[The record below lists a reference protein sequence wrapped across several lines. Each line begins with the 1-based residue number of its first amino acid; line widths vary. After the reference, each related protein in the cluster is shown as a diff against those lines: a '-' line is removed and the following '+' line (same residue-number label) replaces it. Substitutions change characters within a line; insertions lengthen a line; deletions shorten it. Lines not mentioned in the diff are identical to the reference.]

1 MKSFHELR
9 KELGEYG
16 MTPAMMKKAGIKNPL
31 KGKGYPYNE
40 MSAKAHYKKYQSKFR
55 VPPIDK
61 NRYPNREREGLEGPY
76 RSRKSGK
83 VFYYDKKAGKYYDTD
98 SDMYLSVNDVMEDVN
113 PEYDE
118 ELSKMNIG
126 ERFGGDTNIPASPK
140 IKKYIESGKG
150 IILDVPSSLHPT
162 SRFAIYKNPAK
173 GSGQDKVLMATI
185 SNPKR
190 GKVKMFSFH
199 GTHVS
204 HQKAMDFAKKHK
216 LVAMKDKDGN
226 PLYAKESVELSEG
239 KTEFAVVAKASGMLI
254 KAFPKEEHARMYIK
268 NQYRQRKNLKGNLG
282 IIEVPKSRAPGN
294 NMKKYGNIEVVKES
308 VELDEYRRQDV
319 YAIVDKKGKV
329 VAANLTKKNAHKEIS
344 RHRDGTIVLD
354 PDAKSGDVLKTFAKE
369 SVDIDEFELV
379 EDNTAAVAK
388 QVKQAVKKYTKGKL
402 VVRSKGGKTR
412 FIMVMSDNI
421 DNKLRKMM
429 ADVMYPKANITDKSN
444 ISYGNINDRIIS
456 ASAVHWAKALGIKEG
471 SLGYKKALRS
481 RKKNPDKEK
490 KMDLRRWSAEKKKRN
505 QKIHS
510 DVQSEDIAN
519 TAGSGAVA
527 GLDDKPPVSKAAQK
541 KKQRSGGATGGIPAP
556 KKGDLI
562 PPALEESTDTFA
574 GCRVF
579 EVGDE
584 EYGKALY
591 GRQKYERWNKKFDMS
606 NEKNQMIQTYA
617 NRNPGKGIVIKNKK
631 TGDMSYLMNRNY

>member
-16 MTPAMMKKAGIKNPL
+16 ITPAMMKKAGIENPL
-31 KGKGYPYNE
+31 QGKKYPYNE

-61 NRYPNREREGLEGPY
+61 KRYPNKEKQGLEGPY
-76 RSRKSGK
+76 RSKKSGK

-98 SDMYLSVNDVMEDVN
+98 SDMYLSVNDVMESVEMD
-113 PEYDE
+113 
-118 ELSKMNIG
+118 
-126 ERFGGDTNIPASPK
+126 ERFGGDTDIPANPK
-140 IKKYIESGKG
+140 TKKYIESGKG
-150 IILDVPSSLHPT
+150 IILDVQSSLHPT

-190 GKVKMFSFH
+190 GKVKMFAFH
-199 GTHVS
+199 GSHVS
-204 HQKAMDFAKKHK
+204 HQKAMQFAKNHK
-216 LVAMKDKDGN
+216 LVSTKDAKGN
-226 PLYAKESVELSEG
+226 PL
-239 KTEFAVVAKASGMLI
+239 FA
-254 KAFPKEEHARMYIK
+254 
-268 NQYRQRKNLKGNLG
+268 
-282 IIEVPKSRAPGN
+282 
-294 NMKKYGNIEVVKES
+294 KES
-308 VELDEYRRQDV
+308 VELDERRRQDV
-319 YAIVDKKGKV
+319 YAIVDKNGKV
-329 VAANLTKKNAHKEIS
+329 VSSKLTKKNAHKEIAKYRYAS
-344 RHRDGTIVLD
+344 DATIVLD
-354 PDAKSGDVLKTFAKE
+354 PDAKDGDILKAFAKKKNKKSDPELDLRRQRSGAYVSKRE
-369 SVDIDEFELV
+369 SVELDEA
-379 EDNTAAVAK
+379 DNTAAIAK
-388 QVKQAVKKYTKGKL
+388 QVKQAVKKYVTGTPK
-402 VVRSKGGKTR
+402 VQSKGGKVR
-412 FIMVMSDNI
+412 FIMLRADKI
-421 DNKLRKMM
+421 DNKLRKMILDIEHPNAKVKNM
-429 ADVMYPKANITDKSN
+429 DDIHYANIS
-444 ISYGNINDRIIS
+444 DRIIS
-456 ASAVHWAKALGIKEG
+456 AGADVWMDALGLKESTELDECWDTHVQRGTKMKGGKLVPNCVPKDSVKEG

-527 GLDDKPPVSKAAQK
+527 GLGDEPPVSKAAQK
-541 KKQRSGGATGGIPAP
+541 KKQRGVTGDIARRKSIPAP

-562 PPALEESTDTFA
+562 PPVLGEEKETFA

-579 EVGDE
+579 EVEDE

-606 NEKNQMIQTYA
+606 NETNQMIQTYA
-617 NRNPGKGIVIKNKK
+617 NRNPGKGIVVKNKK
-631 TGDMSYLMNRNY
+631 TGDMSYLMNRKY